1 MTAPVTAPVTAP
13 RALLYVQNLLGIGHL
28 RRAAAVARGLVA
40 EGVAVDFVSGGMPVP
55 HLPLGGA
62 ELIQLP
68 PVRAL
73 DDAFKVLVDEHDRP
87 IDDRFRADRRDRL
100 LALLAERRPS
110 AVITELFPF
119 GRRQMRFE
127 LIPLL
132 EAARTAAWRP
142 VVLSSMRDILVTK
155 PRADRNREIVDTL
168 NAYYDGALIH
178 ADPRLIRLE
187 RTFPMAADIRVP
199 IEYTGYVVNADDLAL
214 PDSDP
219 LEAGEVL
226 VSAGGGA
233 VGHDFMRRVADA
245 MPALPLAD
253 RSWRF
258 VTGHHMRDDAVD
270 YLRGLGRPNL
280 VVETMRP
287 DLPALMAGAALSIS
301 QAGYNT
307 LLELMAVRARAVVV
321 PFEGGVETE
330 QRLRAELL
338 SEAGA
343 LELVAESEL
352 GPATLAAAIARA
364 LARPRDAVP
373 AVDLGGARATGALV
387 ARAMRERAAA

>member
-1 MTAPVTAPVTAP
+1 MTDPATAP
-13 RALLYVQNLLGIGHL
+13 RVLLYVQNLLGIGHL

-40 EGVAVDFVSGGMPVP
+40 EGMTVDFVSGGMPVP

-62 ELIQLP
+62 ELVQLP

-73 DDAFKVLVDEHDRP
+73 DDQFKVLVDGQDRP

-100 LALLAERRPS
+100 LALLNERRP
-110 AVITELFPF
+110 AVVITELFPF

-127 LIPLL
+127 LLPLL
-132 EAARTAAWRP
+132 AEARAAPWRP

-168 NAYYDGALIH
+168 NAWYDAALIH
-178 ADPRLIRLE
+178 ADPGLIRLE

-199 IEYTGYVVNADDLAL
+199 LEYTGYVVNTDDLVL
-214 PDSDP
+214 PEADP
-219 LEAGEVL
+219 LADGEVL

-245 MPALPLAD
+245 MPRLPLAD
-253 RSWRF
+253 RRWRF
-258 VTGHHMRDDAVD
+258 VTGHHMRADALD
-270 YLRGLGRPNL
+270 HLRRLGRPNL

-338 SEAGA
+338 AEAGA
-343 LELVAESEL
+343 LEVVAEPDL
-352 GPATLAAAIARA
+352 GVTSLTAAIERA

-373 AVDLGGARATGALV
+373 PVDLDGARATAALV
-387 ARAMRERAAA
+387 ARAIRARAVA

>member
-1 MTAPVTAPVTAP
+1 MTAPRV
-13 RALLYVQNLLGIGHL
+13 LLYVQNLLGIGHL

-40 EGVAVDFVSGGMPVP
+40 EGLAVDFVSGGMPVP

-62 ELIQLP
+62 DLIQLP
-68 PVRAL
+68 PVRAA
-73 DDAFKVLVDEHDRP
+73 DDAFKVLVDAHDRP
-87 IDDRFRADRRDRL
+87 IDDVFRADRRERL
-100 LALLAERRPS
+100 LALLAERRPA

-132 EAARTAAWRP
+132 QAARQAPWRP

-168 NAYYDGALIH
+168 NAWYDGALIH
-178 ADPRLIRLE
+178 ADPALIRLE
-187 RTFPMAADIRVP
+187 RTFPMAADIAVP
-199 IEYTGYVVNADDLAL
+199 LTYTGYVVNADDLVPPVA
-214 PDSDP
+214 DP
-219 LEAGEVL
+219 LVDGEVL

-245 MPALPLAD
+245 MPDLPLAE
-253 RSWRF
+253 RRWRF
-258 VTGHHMRDDAVD
+258 VTGHHMREDTIAH
-270 YLRGLGRPNL
+270 LRALDRPNL
-280 VVETMRP
+280 IVERMRP
-287 DLPALMAGAALSIS
+287 DLPALMAAAALSIS

-307 LLELMAVRARAVVV
+307 LLELLAVRARAVVV

-338 SEAGA
+338 AEAGA
-343 LELVAESEL
+343 LEIVPEDRLNRT
-352 GPATLAAAIARA
+352 TLAAAIERA
-364 LARPRDAVP
+364 IARPRDAVP
-373 AVDLGGARATGALV
+373 AVDLDGARATGALV
-387 ARAMRERAAA
+387 ARAIRDRAMPTRSGS

>member
-1 MTAPVTAPVTAP
+1 MSAP
-13 RALLYVQNLLGIGHL
+13 RVMLYVQNLLGIGHL
-28 RRAAAVARGLVA
+28 RRAAAVARGLTA
-40 EGVAVDFVSGGMPVP
+40 QGLAVDFVSGGMPVP

-73 DDAFKVLVDEHDRP
+73 DDAFKVLVDADDRP
-87 IDDRFRADRRDRL
+87 IDDAFRDARRDQL
-100 LALLAERRPS
+100 LGLLRERRPA

-132 EAARTAAWRP
+132 EAARAAPWRP
-142 VVLSSMRDILVTK
+142 VVFSSMRDILVTK
-155 PRADRNREIVDTL
+155 ARADRNREIVDTL

-178 ADPRLIRLE
+178 ADPTLIRLD
-187 RTFPMAADIRVP
+187 RTFPMAAEIRVP
-199 IEYTGYVVNADDLAL
+199 LTYTGYVVNADDLTV
-214 PDSDP
+214 PTVDP
-219 LEAGEVL
+219 LAAGEVL

-233 VGHDFMRRVADA
+233 VGHDFMRRVAEA

-253 RSWRF
+253 RTWRF
-258 VTGHHMRDDAVD
+258 VTGHHMQPDTIDH
-270 YLRGLGRPNL
+270 LRALDRPNL

-307 LLELMAVRARAVVV
+307 LLELLAVRARAVVV

-330 QRLRAELL
+330 QRLRADLL
-338 SEAGA
+338 AAVGA
-343 LELVAESEL
+343 LEVVPEADL
-352 GPATLAAAIARA
+352 GVGTLAAAIQRA

-373 AVDLGGARATGALV
+373 TVDLDGATATAAVLVRAI
-387 ARAMRERAAA
+387 RERAAA